1 MAAIEARD
9 LIKSFRGTSVLKGV
23 SLNIADGEFVS
34 LVGPSGCG
42 KTTLLRI
49 LAGLE
54 LQDAG
59 EVSIAGRVVDDLEPK
74 ARDVA
79 MVFQSYAL
87 YPHLTVAENI
97 AVPLVMRRL
106 TTAGRLPVLGGLM
119 PHVRRARKGIAGEVA
134 TVART
139 LEIEH
144 LLDRKPGQLSGGQR
158 QRVAVARAMVR
169 EPKAFLMDEPLS
181 NLDAK
186 LRTQMRAEISQLH
199 RRLGATFV
207 YVTHDQA
214 EAMTMSDR
222 IAVMMGGELL
232 QFGTPDEIYAE
243 PVDIRVA
250 EFIGS
255 PRINV
260 LEARSDGQGAASA
273 GPIAFSL
280 ANAKPQGE
288 VVRVAFRPEA
298 AELAAPDTGLAGRVE
313 HTENFGSDLFV
324 HVRAEGAAAP
334 VIVRS
339 RPQGRRAQIGDHVG
353 IKVAPDRL
361 MAFGGD
367 HKRLAAV
374 AA

>member
-1 MAAIEARD
+1 MAAIEAREI
-9 LIKSFRGTSVLKGV
+9 IKSFRGTPVLKGV
-23 SLNIADGEFVS
+23 SLTIADGEFVS

-59 EVSIAGRVVDDLEPK
+59 QVSIAGRTVDDLAPK

-87 YPHLTVAENI
+87 YPHLTVGENI

-106 TTAGRLPVLGGLM
+106 SSADRLPLLGRLL
-119 PHVRRARKGIAGEVA
+119 PHVRRARLGIAGEVQA
-134 TVART
+134 VART

-222 IAVMMGGELL
+222 IAVMMGGEVL
-232 QFGTPDEIYAE
+232 QFGSPDEIYGNPA
-243 PVDIRVA
+243 DLRVA
-250 EFIGS
+250 EFIGA

-260 LEARSDGQGAASA
+260 LDAQVDGQGRASA
-273 GPIAFSL
+273 GPVACQLGRAAGAS
-280 ANAKPQGE
+280 
-288 VVRVAFRPEA
+288 VRVAFRPEA
-298 AELAAPDTGLAGRVE
+298 AELTAAGPDCLTGIVE

-324 HVRAEGAAAP
+324 HVRTEAATAP

-339 RPQGRRAQIGDHVG
+339 PPQGVRPQVGDSLG
-353 IKVAPDRL
+353 IRVAPQRL
-361 MAFGGD
+361 MAFGAD
-367 HKRLAAV
+367 SRRLPARAV
-374 AA
+374 